1 MGVHRVIRAI
11 WKLRAGDTNRRLL
24 GRAILLDAAAW
35 CVRPITNDSSHDPY
49 HRTFAYFCGE
59 AGKRTGYRVL
69 HLGSYGSPIDVR
81 LSGWSEA
88 VGVDIRPG
96 PNVDVVGDVHAL
108 SSLVDG
114 RFDAIYS
121 ISVFEHLA
129 MPWQVVLEI
138 NRVANVGGL
147 VFVATHPTWPLHE
160 RPWDFWRY
168 SPDAFRILF
177 NERTGFE
184 LLRAE
189 LGLPAAIVSLNTDEP
204 TAWLHRYEAFLGVA
218 VVARKVAELDPGFD
232 WGMLSAEELLSTSYP
247 GCSDRPRAATERA
260 EGR

>member
-1 MGVHRVIRAI
+1 MVAPRVSRLIPVIRGLLSGSI
-11 WKLRAGDTNRRLL
+11 SWRSLR
-24 GRAILLDAAAW
+24 RAMLLDAAAL
-35 CVRPITNDSSHDPY
+35 CVRPLARDSTDDPY
-49 HRTFAYFCGE
+49 HRTFAFFCVE
-59 AGKRTGYRVL
+59 ANRLQGYRLL
-69 HLGSYGSPIDVR
+69 HLGSHGTPIDAR

-96 PNVDVVGDVHAL
+96 PHVDVVGDAHAL
-108 SSLVDG
+108 SSLVEG

-129 MPWQVVLEI
+129 MPWQVVLEL

-168 SPDAFRILF
+168 SPDAFRVLF

-189 LGLPAAIVSLNTDEP
+189 LGLPAAIVSLNTEKP
-204 TAWLHRYEAFLGVA
+204 AAWLHRYEYETFLGVSM
-218 VVARKVAELDPGFD
+218 VARKVAELDPSFD
-232 WGMLSAEELLSTSYP
+232 WGTSAEELLSTSYP
-247 GCSDRPRAATERA
+247 PASR
-260 EGR
+260 